1 MNYCKYC
8 LEPSG
13 NSDVCPKCQGEKAKV
28 VPPHRLLPGTL
39 LCNRYLVGKVLG
51 EGGFGI
57 TYVGRDTKLD
67 MKVAVKEYYPN
78 GLASRNNTFSSTVS
92 CSASDDKQD
101 VFMKFRDKFLQ
112 EARTLAMFSKEKSI
126 VEVRD
131 FFETNNTA
139 YIIMEYLDGQDLR
152 EYQRANGNMPVEK
165 AIQVLA
171 PVMRTLGKIHQ
182 QGLIHRD
189 ISPDNIRLTPEG
201 VKLLDFGAARE
212 MNTQINRSI
221 SVMLKPGYAPEEQY
235 RSKGVQGPWTD
246 VYAVCAT
253 IYKCITGIT
262 PDDATQ
268 RVYSDELKKP
278 SELGIKISPAVE
290 AVLLKGM
297 SVFQRERYKSMDELM
312 TAFTNALQNRPNPS
326 TTAKTQQTNI
336 GKAASA
342 SAPKTPAQQKV
353 ATPPQQKTPPKQ
365 PNTPPQQSKT
375 PSQQR
380 PPIQNSQTK
389 KSVYTPTPT
398 ATATNKPATPPVYTP
413 PVDRSIPHKP
423 STYNPPATTSKTYV
437 SPTPN
442 KKNLT
447 PFIIVG
453 VALLLAAVI
462 CIVIVVYSKTGGFK
476 KNVSDVKETTTT
488 QAAASPNLADAEN
501 LATQLYDFLL
511 DSDIRG
517 LNQHEIL
524 DWTYLTDAV
533 DTALLDEYGTND
545 LAEAYS
551 ELNYYEGIDVN
562 NADEYIDYVFGEYL
576 DYKTEVEDAYGSD
589 FTINYSNIT
598 SKILSV
604 EEGKSYVQSTKN
616 EISDYYG
623 EYIDPNGINANGIT
637 HYALV
642 EYDFEIS
649 GSNDQYMGK
658 MCTVLGFIN
667 GEWKYVY
674 VSEIYDDGYNDI
686 FPLFSIGMLS
696 NLI

>member
-13 NSDVCPKCQGEKAKV
+13 NNEVCPKCQGEISKV

-101 VFMKFRDKFLQ
+101 VFLKFRDKFLQ

-278 SELGIKISPAVE
+278 SELGVKISPAVE

-297 SVFQRERYKSMDELM
+297 SVFQRERYKSMDELIN
-312 TAFTNALQNRPNPS
+312 AFTKALQNRQP
-326 TTAKTQQTNI
+326 TV
-336 GKAASA
+336 AAS
-342 SAPKTPAQQKV
+342 SSKNKV
-353 ATPPQQKTPPKQ
+353 AENTVASSAQKKTPPPAPTK
-365 PNTPPQQSKT
+365 PPQPKAPPQPKT
-375 PSQQR
+375 PSQPK
-380 PPIQNSQTK
+380 PPVQSIPNKPSTYK
-389 KSVYTPTPT
+389 PT
-398 ATATNKPATPPVYTP
+398 ATPPVNKPTTPSVYTP
-413 PVDRSIPHKP
+413 PVDRSVPHKP
-423 STYNPPATTSKTYV
+423 ITYIPPVTTNTTVSTKPSK
-437 SPTPN
+437 
-442 KKNLT
+442 KKSFT
-447 PFIIVG
+447 PFIIIG
-453 VALLLAAVI
+453 VAVLLAAVI
-462 CIVIVVYSKTGGFK
+462 CIVIVVYSKTGGFTK
-476 KNVSDVKETTTT
+476 EVSNAKETTTPVAFEPSLT
-488 QAAASPNLADAEN
+488 DAEN
-501 LATQLYDFLL
+501 LTQQLYGFVFEN
-511 DSDIRG
+511 DIKG

-524 DWTYLTDAV
+524 DWSYITNAV
-533 DTALLDEYGTND
+533 DMYQLETYNTNNLEDAYWEFSYDED
-545 LAEAYS
+545 A
-551 ELNYYEGIDVN
+551 DVS
-562 NADEYIDYVFGEYL
+562 NADEYLDYVYSNYIDFGAEF
-576 DYKTEVEDAYGSD
+576 ENECGSD
-589 FTINYSNIT
+589 YTVTYSDIT
-598 SKILSV
+598 SEMLSD
-604 EEGKSYVQSTKN
+604 EEGKEYVQATKD
-616 EISDYYG
+616 EIAENWG
-623 EYIDPNGINANGIT
+623 EYIDPNSINSNGIT
-637 HYALV
+637 HYAFV
-642 EYDFEIS
+642 E
-649 GSNDQYMGK
+649 
-658 MCTVLGFIN
+658 CTVTIAGSKSEYIATMNVVLGYIDN
-667 GEWKYVY
+667 EWKYVY
-674 VSEIYDDGYNDI
+674 VTESTDGEYFSA
-686 FPLFSIGMLS
+686 FPLFSVVML
-696 NLI
+696 NPIL